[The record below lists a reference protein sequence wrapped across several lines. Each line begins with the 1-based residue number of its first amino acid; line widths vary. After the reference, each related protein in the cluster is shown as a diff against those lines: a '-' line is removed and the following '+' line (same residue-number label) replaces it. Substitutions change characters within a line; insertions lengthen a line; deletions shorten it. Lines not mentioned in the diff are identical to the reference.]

1 MAHTTIRSL
10 DAEHICL
17 LLIYA
22 SLLLMLS
29 RKLFIV
35 VEQVQNKWL
44 AVMLSKLYCHC
55 ENGIGSSSLGV
66 DSLKKHVLQRRQLRE
81 LNHTTTFG

>member
-44 AVMLSKLYCHC
+44 AVMLSKLYCRC
-55 ENGIGSSSLGV
+55 ENGIGSSLGV
-66 DSLKKHVLQRRQLRE
+66 DSLKKHILQRRQLRE
-81 LNHTTTFG
+81 LNHTMTFG